1 MAYSEDL
8 RERVVRAVERGDRTQ
23 QAVAEDFE
31 VSLSFVEETWRRYR
45 ETGSWAVKVWT
56 HGPKPKLSERSEQL
70 RAEVAAHP
78 DVKLEQ
84 LCERVPL
91 ADGSRVSVSAMSRM
105 LRRLKITRKKSNFT
119 PVSRRR
125 SG

>member
-45 ETGSWAVKVWT
+45 ETGSWAVMVWT

-105 LRRLKITRKKSNFT
+105 LRRLKITRKKAT
-119 PVSRRR
+119 SRQ
-125 SG
+125 

>member
-56 HGPKPKLSERSEQL
+56 HGPKPKLSARSEQL
-70 RAEVAAHP
+70 RVEVAAHP

-84 LCERVPL
+84 LCERVPM
-91 ADGSRVSVSAMSRM
+91 ADGSRVSASSMSRM
-105 LRRLKITRKKSNFT
+105 LRRLKITRKKSNFM
-119 PVSRRR
+119 PASRRR

>member
-1 MAYSEDL
+1 M
-8 RERVVRAVERGDRTQ
+8 VRAVERGDRTQ

-45 ETGSWAVKVWT
+45 ETGSCAVKVWY
-56 HGPKPKLSERSEQL
+56 HGRKPKLSDRTEQL

-84 LCERVPL
+84 LCARVPV
-91 ADGSRVSVSAMSRM
+91 ADGSRVSVSAMSRT
-105 LRRLKITRKKSNFT
+105 LRRLNITRKKSNFT
-119 PVSRRR
+119 PVNRRR

>member
-23 QAVAEDFE
+23 QTVAEDFE

-45 ETGSWAVKVWT
+45 ETGSCAVKVWT
-56 HGPKPKLSERSEQL
+56 HGPKPKLSERSEQV
-70 RAEVAAHP
+70 RAEVATHP

-84 LCERVPL
+84 LCERVPV

-105 LRRLKITRKKSNFT
+105 LRRLKITRKKSNSM
-119 PVSRRR
+119 PASRRR
-125 SG
+125 NE